1 MPTCSARLG
10 STGTGLASLCTAC
23 ELVHYATRPQR
34 LCCWSPSA
42 PVNPDLLQWSRTM
55 PAIAAT
61 WRLGRH
67 AMRIGILTSII
78 SLIMAV
84 HSPCTAEETASAS
97 APAVPATADFCKGPS
112 STNLLVSGFSLMCG
126 KRIPTGAFL
135 GAFMSPGPDAL
146 GECVRRCSAN
156 SACKAFS
163 LDGRERPEGRVC
175 TLLGSHEAF
184 TDQASWVSG
193 VRTANT
199 YVGFKKAIDPGL
211 APRPGGTIPNISGT
225 VSPNIV

>member
-146 GECVRRCSAN
+146 GDCVKRCSADIK
-156 SACKAFS
+156 CKAFS
-163 LDGRERPEGRVC
+163 LDGRERAEGRVC

-184 TDQASWVSG
+184 TDEPAWVSG
-193 VRTANT
+193 VRVTTSITAT
-199 YVGFKKAIDPGL
+199 SLAIDHSANVGATISLPPNL
-211 APRPGGTIPNISGT
+211 ANA
-225 VSPNIV
+225 